1 MDSRG
6 LVFPGGQP
14 AEKARLLV
22 EYEKLARDGM
32 GDLSAFSEDDLRALS
47 RLHDRRLDYYREERR
62 MHFGAFALA
71 GLAFVILLPALAA
84 APEMFVPLAV
94 AEALL
99 FALLVPYTFV
109 YRRYEEN
116 LRRMMGDAMLLENA
130 IHLREEARAQ
140 SLEEAPLRPA

>member
-1 MDSRG
+1 VDSRG
-6 LVFPGGQP
+6 LVFPGEQP
-14 AEKARLLV
+14 KEKARLLAQ
-22 EYEKLARDGM
+22 YEQLAREGM
-32 GDLSAFSEDDLRALS
+32 GDLSAIGEDDLRALL
-47 RLHDRRLDYYREERR
+47 RLHDRRLGYYREERR

-71 GLAFVILLPALAA
+71 GLAFLVLLPALIAA
-84 APEMFVPLAV
+84 NDMFVPLAV

-130 IHLREEARAQ
+130 IRLKEEAR
-140 SLEEAPLRPA
+140 RG